1 MVMDEIIQ
9 GDHRTKKGEESRN
22 RKRNTE
28 QKGSSLKAFSSNRKV
43 RAEPEMWDITESRAE
58 GKKKYGE

>member
-28 QKGSSLKAFSSNRKV
+28 KKGSSLKAFSSNSKGQGRTRDV
-43 RAEPEMWDITESRAE
+43 
-58 GKKKYGE
+58 GYH

>member
-22 RKRNTE
+22 RKR
-28 QKGSSLKAFSSNRKV
+28 
-43 RAEPEMWDITESRAE
+43 ITEE
-58 GKKKYGE
+58 GKLLKSIQ